1 MNQDGNWLSLVE
13 YSHLSRISISTLRRM
28 IKRNELR
35 YREESGRYLIY
46 SKIKKSLAKPLPMAS
61 QISKL
66 SESLQEER
74 TILEL
79 RLEVERLKQEIIRYA
94 HENNELKMLVDLYE
108 NQINLNPE
116 TLPELPV

>member
-35 YREESGRYLIY
+35 FREENGRYLIY
-46 SKIKKSLAKPLPMAS
+46 SKIKKSLSLEQQKQEDPL
-61 QISKL
+61 K
-66 SESLQEER
+66 EER
-74 TILEL
+74 EQLEL
-79 RLEVERLKQEIIRYA
+79 RLEVERLKQELVHIT

-108 NQINLNPE
+108 NQLVQTTE
-116 TLPELPV
+116 TLPELPL

>member
-35 YREESGRYLIY
+35 FREENGRYLIY
-46 SKIKKSLAKPLPMAS
+46 SKIKKSLSKPLPMGA
-61 QISKL
+61 QIIRL
-66 SESLQEER
+66 SESLQEEK

-79 RLEVERLKQEIIRYA
+79 RLEIERMQQEIVELT
-94 HENNELKMLVDLYE
+94 HENNELKMLVDIYE
-108 NQINLNPE
+108 NQISANAEN
-116 TLPELPV
+116 LPELPL

>member
-35 YREESGRYLIY
+35 YREENGRYLIY
-46 SKIKKSLAKPLPMAS
+46 SKIKKSLSKPLPIGP
-61 QISKL
+61 QITKL
-66 SESLQEER
+66 SESIKEER
-74 TILEL
+74 EMLEL
-79 RLEVERLKQEIIRYA
+79 RLEVERLKQDIVHLT

-108 NQINLNPE
+108 NQLNLNPDR
-116 TLPELPV
+116 LPELPL

>member
-35 YREESGRYLIY
+35 FREENGRYLIY
-46 SKIKKSLAKPLPMAS
+46 SKIKKSLAKPLPMGP
-61 QISKL
+61 QITKL

-74 TILEL
+74 EMLEL
-79 RLEVERLKQEIIRYA
+79 RLEIERLKQEIVHLT
-94 HENNELKMLVDLYE
+94 HENNEYKMLVDLYE
-108 NQINLNPE
+108 NQLSQNPE
-116 TLPELPV
+116 RLPELPL